1 MGVDVTTYLMYGIKL
16 DPKKFDEELEKN
28 NPDLSSES
36 EVFDFLEDERDGSS
50 NAEFR
55 IVEDYICGNYI
66 VVGEV
71 LECLSEHE
79 EGFYTISVDKLPD
92 PDKLIEAINKKLNS
106 NYQRS
111 EFKLLLFNNFH

>member
-16 DPKKFDEELEKN
+16 DQKKFDEEFEKN
-28 NPDLSSES
+28 NPDISED
-36 EVFDFLEDERDGSS
+36 EVFDFLEDERDGAFD
-50 NAEFR
+50 AEFR
-55 IVEDYICGNYI
+55 IVEDYMCGKY
-66 VVGEV
+66 VVIGEV
-71 LECLSEHE
+71 LESLSEHE
-79 EGFYTISVDKLPD
+79 EKFYTISVDKLPD